1 MCMKTLEIFLYN
13 PAPAQIVIRPN
24 NLTQVNS
31 GDTLTVGCVA
41 YGDPLPHLSWRKDGV
56 ELANGSQIQIY
67 EERVTESGITFI
79 KSILEICSAS
89 EADIGQ
95 YSCTANNTLGFET
108 AEFELQV
115 NTEGRFLYCDSTGTW
130 ECEVQYDS
138 SFLPVELCSFTE
150 IHCFYENTGF
160 NCTAPVKG
168 ILIL

>member
-1 MCMKTLEIFLYN
+1 MKTLLYN
-13 PAPAQIVIRPN
+13 PAPAQIVIHPN
-24 NLTQVNS
+24 NITDVHS

-67 EERVTESGITFI
+67 EETVTESGITFI

-108 AEFELQV
+108 AEFELKFV
-115 NTEGRFLYCDSTGTW
+115 EGGQMQPQL
-130 ECEVQYDS
+130 
-138 SFLPVELCSFTE
+138 
-150 IHCFYENTGF
+150 
-160 NCTAPVKG
+160 G
-168 ILIL
+168 IW

>member
-1 MCMKTLEIFLYN
+1 M
-13 PAPAQIVIRPN
+13 VRPN
-24 NLTQVNS
+24 NITDVHS
-31 GDTLTVGCVA
+31 GDTITVGCVA

-108 AEFELQV
+108 TEFELQV
-115 NTEGRFLYCDSTGTW
+115 NTEGKLL
-130 ECEVQYDS
+130 V
-138 SFLPVELCSFTE
+138 
-150 IHCFYENTGF
+150 
-160 NCTAPVKG
+160 
-168 ILIL
+168 

>member
-1 MCMKTLEIFLYN
+1 MRTHSSIYFVF
-13 PAPAQIVIRPN
+13 PAPAQIVIHPN

-31 GDTLTVGCVA
+31 DDTLTVSCVA

-115 NTEGRFLYCDSTGTW
+115 NTEGKL
-130 ECEVQYDS
+130 
-138 SFLPVELCSFTE
+138 
-150 IHCFYENTGF
+150 
-160 NCTAPVKG
+160 
-168 ILIL
+168 LI